1 MKINMLDEWIRE
13 LRLKNDYSVGEKWK
27 YQVSGNA
34 IEFSVPRASI
44 FEKEVFRN
52 AVITIGRVLKALSRK
67 IEESNCQFHI
77 QSFPNLE
84 NPEIIASIRMD
95 PKNKHRQTFPDIQS
109 AENVDDIISKL
120 KSISKEYQFEL
131 IHLAEKENLTDQYQ
145 ELIEGRECYA
155 LVSKFDNPFSW
166 LNLGYLKEAIAIDC
180 CVNLS
185 DKPEIVIDSFLENN
199 QRAFENDY
207 IQALVFFDPV
217 KSLS

>member
-1 MKINMLDEWIRE
+1 MINEWIRE
-13 LRLKNDYSVGEKWK
+13 LRLKDDYSVGEQWK
-27 YQVSGNA
+27 YQVSGNV
-34 IEFSVPRASI
+34 IEFSVPRAAI
-44 FEKEVFRN
+44 YEKEVFRN

-67 IEESNCQFHI
+67 IEESNHQFHI
-77 QSFPNLE
+77 QSFSNLE

-95 PKNKHRQTFPDIQS
+95 PKNQNRQSFPDIQS
-109 AENVDDIISKL
+109 AKNVDDITSKL
-120 KSISKEYQFEL
+120 RSISKEYQFEL
-131 IHLAEKENLTDQYQ
+131 IQMTETDNLTDQYQ
-145 ELIEGRECYA
+145 EFIEGRECYA

-199 QRAFENDY
+199 QRAFENDF
-207 IQALVFFDPV
+207 IQALVFFDHA